1 MLQKKYHGF
10 FLDADNTLFDFNK
23 AERDALFETME
34 TIAPASFSEEIY
46 QSYHSINEEVWKGF
60 EEGTIN
66 YSDLKTT
73 RFSNLL
79 KLLQLN
85 TDPEQASELFLDRL
99 STKAYLLPHAI
110 EVLEYLAK
118 RASLVLISNG
128 ISRVQRGRIA
138 RAGIEI
144 FFQDILISE
153 EIGISKPE
161 PGFFQLALKRLQLP
175 PHKVLCIGDS
185 PSADIRGG
193 HHSGLDTCWFMYPE
207 RRYPVGEPKPDY
219 IVTDLRELTAFSAN
233 FS

>member
-10 FLDADNTLFDFNK
+10 FLDADNTLFDIDK

-34 TIAPASFSEEIY
+34 TISPASFSEEVY
-46 QSYHSINEEVWKGF
+46 QSYHSINQEVRKGF

-73 RFSNLL
+73 RFLNLL
-79 KLLQLN
+79 KRLQLD
-85 TDPEQASELFLDRL
+85 TDPEQASELFLDKL

-118 RASLVLISNG
+118 RASLILVSNG

-138 RAGIEI
+138 RTGIEI

-153 EIGISKPE
+153 EIGISKTV
-161 PGFFQLALKRLQLP
+161 PGFFRQALKRLQLP

-193 HHSGLDTCWFMYPE
+193 HQNGLDTCWFTYPE
-207 RRYPVGEPKPDY
+207 RRYPADEPKPDY